1 MNEKQVTPKG
11 VIDTLMQFTSR
22 EDAMKFM
29 VNSNFTNAFLKEIGK
44 EGCICFYGRTSKKAM
59 IERIVEGM
67 VGSKLKFDTLLH
79 CDLHGGG
86 CEPVAQVA
94 QESREVRNDDTKTN
108 AEETN
113 LTPEQ
118 AQWLATASGDELL
131 DSLLNMQF
139 HNRFGCNN
147 EAIANVRREILRRMG
162 EIK

>member
-1 MNEKQVTPKG
+1 MNEKQITPKG

-29 VNSNFTNAFLKEIGK
+29 TNSNFTNAFLKEIGK
-44 EGCICFYGRTSKKAM
+44 ECCACLSGMNKKKM
-59 IERIVEGM
+59 IERIVEDT

-86 CEPVAQVA
+86 REPVAQVA
-94 QESREVRNDDTKTN
+94 QESREAREDDTKPN

-118 AQWLATASGDELL
+118 AQWLATASGDALL

-139 HNRFGCNN
+139 HNRFGCND

-162 EIK
+162 ESK

>member
-29 VNSNFTNAFLKEIGK
+29 TNGNFTNAFLKEIGK
-44 EGCICFYGRTSKKAM
+44 EGGLCLLSGMNKKAM
-59 IERIVEGM
+59 IERIVQSL
-67 VGSKLKFDTLLH
+67 VGFRLERNAIMS
-79 CDLHGGG
+79 CDIHGGG
-86 CEPVAQVA
+86 RKPVGQSA
-94 QESREVRNDDTKTN
+94 QEKQDTHTGDTRMDGN
-108 AEETN
+108 QTN

-139 HNRFGCNN
+139 HNRCGCNA
-147 EAIANVRREILRRMG
+147 EAIAHVRREILRRMG
-162 EIK
+162 ESK